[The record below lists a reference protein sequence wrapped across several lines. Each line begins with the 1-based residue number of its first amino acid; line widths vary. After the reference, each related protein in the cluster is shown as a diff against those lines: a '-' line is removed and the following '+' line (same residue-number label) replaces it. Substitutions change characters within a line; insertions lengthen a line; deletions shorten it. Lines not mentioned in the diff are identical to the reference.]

1 MWINPAEE
9 EKDEVDCKK
18 DQKGKHGENEF
29 EPWQRVSSPKRATVW
44 YFVLKRDIEYFI
56 LKSASSITNLAQ
68 NI

>member
-29 EPWQRVSSPKRATVW
+29 EPRQRVSSPKRATV
-44 YFVLKRDIEYFI
+44 
-56 LKSASSITNLAQ
+56 
-68 NI
+68 